1 MSKVRAKGRPNASPE
16 DVGGL
21 RHEMNMLQTL
31 DHPNI
36 IKLTETFED
45 AENFWLVLELCKG
58 GRIDEFVAH
67 VGSFTER
74 DAAQIMQQVLGAT
87 AYLHQRSICH
97 RDLKPQNLLL
107 QSCSPIENN
116 IVKVAD
122 FGVACACPEG

>member
-1 MSKVRAKGRPNASPE
+1 M
-16 DVGGL
+16 
-21 RHEMNMLQTL
+21 
-31 DHPNI
+31 
-36 IKLTETFED
+36 
-45 AENFWLVLELCKG
+45 G

-107 QSCSPIENN
+107 QSCRPIENN

-122 FGVACACPEG
+122 FGVACACPEGRELREKVGSLDYIAPQVLAGRYDLAADP